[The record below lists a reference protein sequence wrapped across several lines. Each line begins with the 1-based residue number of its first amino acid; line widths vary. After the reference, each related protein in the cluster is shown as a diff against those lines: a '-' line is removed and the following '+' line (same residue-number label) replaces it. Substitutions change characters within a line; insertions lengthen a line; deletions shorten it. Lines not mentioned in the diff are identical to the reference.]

1 MTSLA
6 HNRLESS
13 MLRRTA
19 DSLYWFSRYVERADY
34 LARILETAGRL
45 SSLPKA
51 ELEAGTN
58 EWESALLTAGCL
70 DSFGEH
76 YDVANAQTV
85 TEFLAYSPENAYSIR
100 SCLETARANARA
112 VRTALTTEM
121 WEAINGAWLELQEL
135 RPGTMV
141 PGQSSR
147 FLDWVKEVCVRVDGS
162 GHRTMLRRDSYWFAR
177 LGIYAERADNTAR
190 VLDVKYHVLLPQASQ
205 VGGGIDYAQWAA
217 ILRAVSALASYHWV
231 YRESVKPWL
240 VADLLILNEQMPRS
254 LVACYAQIVTNLDN
268 LAGAY
273 GRAGESQRQAR
284 QVHLQLENS
293 SVEQIFQSGLHE
305 FLTEFIANNNR
316 VGQAIAEQYLI

>member
-1 MTSLA
+1 
-6 HNRLESS
+6 

-19 DSLYWFSRYVERADY
+19 DSLYWLSRYVERADY
-34 LARILETAGRL
+34 LARILEAAGRL

-51 ELEAGTN
+51 DIESGTN

-70 DSFGEH
+70 ETFREH

-85 TEFLAYSPENAYSIR
+85 TEFLAYSTENTYSIR
-100 SCLETARANARA
+100 SCLEVARANARA

-135 RPGTMV
+135 RPGTLV

-147 FLDWVKEVCVRVDGS
+147 FLDWVKEVCLRVDGS

-177 LGIYAERADNTAR
+177 LGIYTERADNTAR

-205 VGGGIDYAQWAA
+205 VGGGLDYAQWAA

-254 LVACYAQIVTNLDN
+254 LVACYGQIVSNLDN
-268 LAGAY
+268 LATAY
-273 GRAGESQRQAR
+273 GRVGESQRQAR
-284 QVHLQLENS
+284 QVYLQLENN
-293 SVEQIFQSGLHE
+293 SVDQIFQSGLHE
-305 FLTEFIANNNR
+305 FLADFITSNNQ
-316 VGQAIAEQYLI
+316 VGYAIAEQYLI

>member
-1 MTSLA
+1 
-6 HNRLESS
+6 

-19 DSLYWFSRYVERADY
+19 DSLYWLSRYVERADY

-51 ELEAGTN
+51 DIEGGTN
-58 EWESALLTAGCL
+58 EWQSALLTAGCL
-70 DSFGEH
+70 DTFAEH

-85 TEFLAYSPENAYSIR
+85 TEFLAYSVENSYSIR
-100 SCLETARANARA
+100 SCLEIARANARA

-121 WEAINGAWLELQEL
+121 WEAINGAWMELQDL

-141 PGQSSR
+141 AGQSSR
-147 FLDWVKEVCVRVDGS
+147 FLDWVKEVCLRVDGS

-177 LGIYAERADNTAR
+177 LGIYVERADNTAR
-190 VLDVKYHVLLPQASQ
+190 VLDVKYHVLLPQASE
-205 VGGGIDYAQWAA
+205 VGGGLDYAQWAA

-254 LVACYAQIVTNLDN
+254 LVACYGQIVANLDN
-268 LAGAY
+268 LANAY
-273 GRAGESQRQAR
+273 GRVGESQRQAR
-284 QVHLQLENS
+284 QIYLQLENNR
-293 SVEQIFQSGLHE
+293 VDQIFQSGLHE
-305 FLTEFIANNNR
+305 FLTDFIANNNR
-316 VGQAIAEQYLI
+316 TCQTIAEQYLI